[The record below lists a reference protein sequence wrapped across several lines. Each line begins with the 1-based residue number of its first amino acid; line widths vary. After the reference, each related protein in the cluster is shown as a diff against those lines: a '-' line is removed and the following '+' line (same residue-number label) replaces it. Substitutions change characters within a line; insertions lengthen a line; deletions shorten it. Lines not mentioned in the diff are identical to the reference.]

1 MGFLGDDLV
10 DVGGE
15 EGVGFADFG
24 PDGALDGGFDFGLCA
39 GGDAVVGG
47 IIVSWICAML
57 VPWRGIFATC
67 SFLNMLKCTRVDVVV
82 VWKNDG

>member
-47 IIVSWICAML
+47 GLLLAGFVLCW
-57 VPWRGIFATC
+57 
-67 SFLNMLKCTRVDVVV
+67 FLGGVFLLLALS
-82 VWKNDG
+82 